1 MTCVI
6 CSTNYSGYGN
16 NAEPVCKGVCCDA
29 CNLAKVIP
37 ARIELLPKTLL
48 KLWKSTI
55 EDNLDNMY
63 PEDFTTVQEV
73 YDGLVE
79 EHDYHDTFIDEDELT
94 QAQMTELLGKF
105 DEDDDLTDIQA
116 LLFRYGR
123 LMLYIKK
130 DWVCAKIQEIN
141 V

>member
-1 MTCVI
+1 
-6 CSTNYSGYGN
+6 
-16 NAEPVCKGVCCDA
+16 
-29 CNLAKVIP
+29 
-37 ARIELLPKTLL
+37 
-48 KLWKSTI
+48 
-55 EDNLDNMY
+55 MY